1 MALFQQLPFF
11 NPTVPFNRPIHG
23 GLLEGIIVTVCG
35 RVSPHSSRFQV
46 DLMHGSDIV
55 LHFNP
60 RYEGGSEYVVHNTC
74 HYGHWGSEER
84 KYETPFPRAQTFA
97 LQILVTQ
104 ETYKVII
111 SYFIIYNE
119 LQAYFLLDR
128 TINQSFWLFLDK
140 SDVDVLLDK

>member
-1 MALFQQLPFF
+1 MVHL
-11 NPTVPFNRPIHG
+11 
-23 GLLEGIIVTVCG
+23 GLIMNSNKPNCKCWTFCK
-35 RVSPHSSRFQV
+35 V

-128 TINQSFWLFLDK
+128 TINQSFCRGGTKSFLSK
-140 SDVDVLLDK
+140 SQVKSQRVKVNEIIK